1 MSLNNPYKSGGMFEG
16 ASHIIFANAKH
27 LRKKMT
33 DAEQIL
39 WYYLKA
45 GINGFKFRRQHPIGI
60 YIADFYCHKA
70 KLIIEVDGS
79 IHNEPE
85 IIRSDKTRQKDLE
98 DWGYNV
104 IRFSNQEVIVNVKDV
119 IGSIEKLIT
128 GINSIQKLN
137 ASSNEGV

>member
-1 MSLNNPYKSGGMFEG
+1 MFEG

-60 YIADFYCHKA
+60 YIADFYCHKV

-85 IIRSDKTRQKDLE
+85 IIKSDKTRQKDLE

-128 GINSIQKLN
+128 GVNSIQKLN
-137 ASSNEGV
+137 APSNEGV